1 MPLYKEFFV
10 FFYDI
15 IILVFFKVFMKEF
28 TMEKITAEYITLQ
41 QFMKLSGI
49 VSTGGEAKLKIKE
62 MDIVVNGEKEN
73 RRGRKLYP
81 GDKVKIE
88 GKTYVVF

>member
-1 MPLYKEFFV
+1 
-10 FFYDI
+10 
-15 IILVFFKVFMKEF
+15 
-28 TMEKITAEYITLQ
+28 MEKITTEYITLQ

-49 VSTGGEAKLKIKE
+49 VSTGGEAKLRIKE

-88 GKTYVVF
+88 EKTYVVF

>member
-1 MPLYKEFFV
+1 
-10 FFYDI
+10 
-15 IILVFFKVFMKEF
+15 
-28 TMEKITAEYITLQ
+28 MEKITTEYITLQ

-49 VSTGGEAKLKIKE
+49 VSTGGEAKLRIKE

-88 GKTYVVF
+88 GQTYVVF